1 MEQKNYQT
9 LEVDKKY
16 LDDILDFCRLN
27 DIEDINHFVN
37 LCFKQGFDIKKYG
50 LLNNEDEIKIVE
62 KEIIK
67 YVDREII
74 KEVPVEK
81 IIENIKEVEK
91 IIEVPVEVIKEVIV
105 EKEVPVEK
113 IVTIYDKSNDKE
125 LFGKIE
131 QLENEISKKDEEL
144 DILRHLNDEKPKN
157 DRSQMLQDTLNKV
170 RSESLQKDEIIKQ
183 LEERINKINNQLGG
197 QKAVYHQDSNL
208 KNKI

>member
-9 LEVDKKY
+9 LEVDQKY
-16 LDDILDFCRLN
+16 LKDIQQFCELNNIDDITVF
-27 DIEDINHFVN
+27 INQ
-37 LCFKQGFDIKKYG
+37 CFKQGFDIKKYG
-50 LLNNEDEIKIVE
+50 LLNEDDEPKIIE
-62 KEIIK
+62 KEVIK
-67 YVDREII
+67 YIDREVI

-170 RSESLQKDEIIKQ
+170 RADSLQKDEKIKE
-183 LEERINKINNQLGG
+183 LEEKINKINNQLGVTKG
-197 QKAVYHQDSNL
+197 LYLQDSNL
-208 KNKI
+208 KNKL